1 MRERNDKIMLI
12 AILYFFLTYGIIK
25 LFGNAFLLVWKLA
38 MLILMGIW
46 CIIAELVSQKTI
58 AKA

>member
-1 MRERNDKIMLI
+1 MLI